1 MGIGQF
7 GNSGHSF
14 ESSVSTMVNRK
25 LAISF
30 LQGPREKGRS
40 GGRRGLSGMV
50 LPPLA
55 ENGKARTPLARALP
69 LCSAPGEF
77 FFLLQA
83 KKSNHQVLI
92 TYSLSE
98 YGTP

>member
-1 MGIGQF
+1 METPG
-7 GNSGHSF
+7 SF

-30 LQGPREKGRS
+30 LQRPRERGAA
-40 GGRRGLSGMV
+40 GGLSGMV